1 MPDLVALST
10 RIIDEGL
17 KPHEAVNRITQELSE
32 LGHGLAIIESFSH
45 VIIVDTAEGLALFD
59 TSSPM
64 TGPLVLD
71 SMRRWSSKPT
81 HSILYTHG
89 HVDHVGGSG
98 AFIEDAKSRGDA
110 RPRVVGHERVRAR
123 LDRYDLTDGYN
134 SIINSRQF
142 GGVRAGGMSI
152 GGVERFLP
160 SNTAPPDLSFR
171 EELTLTIG
179 GVQLEL
185 QHSKGETDDHL
196 WAWIPEKKTI
206 CAGDFFIWNF
216 PNAGNPQKVQRYPL
230 EWARALRKMA
240 TKGAELF
247 VPAHGLPIG
256 GRKRIANVLDEVAS
270 ALEHVV
276 DATLEMMNAGER
288 LDAILQAVK
297 VAPDVLAKPY
307 LRPLYDEP
315 EFVVRNVWRLYGGW
329 YDGNPAH
336 LKPAP
341 AAQVARELAGLS
353 GGVARLVTR
362 AQELAAA
369 GDLRLACELIEF
381 AAQAAPDDRNVHSVR
396 AEIYGSRR
404 KDERSL
410 MAKGIYS
417 AAAHESTDAAAV
429 RFPPQ
434 HGQVDYAAS

>member
-17 KPHEAVNRITQELSE
+17 APHESVNRITQELSE
-32 LGHGLAIIESFSH
+32 LGDGVAVIESFSH
-45 VIIVDTAEGLALFD
+45 VVIVDTDDGLTLFD

-98 AFIEDAKSRGDA
+98 AFIEDAESRGDA
-110 RPRVVGHERVRAR
+110 RPRVIGHERVQAR
-123 LDRYDLTDGYN
+123 LDRYNATDGYN

-142 GGVRAGGMSI
+142 GGVRSGGMSI

-160 SNTAPPDLSFR
+160 SNTAAPDLSFSEKLDLVVGDVR
-171 EELTLTIG
+171 F
-179 GVQLEL
+179 EL
-185 QHSKGETDDHL
+185 QHAKGETDDHL
-196 WAWIPEKKTI
+196 WAWIPDKKLI

-230 EWARALRKMA
+230 EWARALRQMA
-240 TKGAELF
+240 QKDAELF
-247 VPAHGLPIG
+247 IPAHGLPIG
-256 GRKRIANVLDEVAS
+256 GRERIAMVLDDVAG

-288 LDAILQAVK
+288 LDAIVHAVT
-297 VAPDVLAKPY
+297 VAPDLLEKPY

-315 EFVVRNVWRLYGGW
+315 EFVVRNLWRLYGGW

-341 AAQVARELAGLS
+341 EAQLASEIAGLS
-353 GGVARLVTR
+353 GGVATLVAR
-362 AQELAAA
+362 AEELAAA
-369 GDLRLACELIEF
+369 GDFRLACQLIEF
-381 AAQAAPDDRNVHSVR
+381 AAQAAPDERGVHGAR
-396 AEIYGSRR
+396 AEIYGLRR
-404 KDERSL
+404 KAERSL
-410 MAKGIYS
+410 MAKGIYA
-417 AAAHESTDAAAV
+417 AAAHESVDAASAL
-429 RFPPQ
+429 P
-434 HGQVDYAAS
+434 